1 MSEFQVSSLLARIR
15 DALDTAGVP
24 YMLTGSFA
32 SSFHGSPR
40 VTHDVDIVIAPVL
53 GTLEALLRQ
62 FPADKYYVSRDAAL
76 EAYGAEGMFNVVD
89 FATGWKVD
97 LIIRKARPFSL
108 KEFERKRAEVLD
120 GTEVFVASPEDVV
133 IAKLE
138 WAKLGESERQLKD
151 VASILTSRAGEL
163 EVEYIERWVTDLG
176 LSQQWEQAKRLAV

>member
-1 MSEFQVSSLLARIR
+1 VSESQVRSLLVRIR
-15 DALDTAGVP
+15 QALDAAGVP

-32 SSFHGSPR
+32 SSFHGAPR

-53 GTLEALLRQ
+53 GSLEALLRQ
-62 FPADKYYVSRDAAL
+62 FPTDKYYVSREAAL
-76 EAYGAEGMFNVVD
+76 QAYGAEGMFNIVD

-108 KEFERKRAEVLD
+108 KEFERRRPETLD

-133 IAKLE
+133 VAKLE

-151 VASILTSRAGEL
+151 VAGILDSRAGEL
-163 EVEYIERWVTDLG
+163 DLAYVENWVGELG
-176 LSQQWEQAKRLAV
+176 LSEQWKRAKAMAL